1 MAEYKFYLKQPTA
14 SELVDKLLSVVE
26 EVSPSCIINHFTLGT
41 NTGQFNYIAA
51 GSTSKLSAF
60 KNRKDSG
67 GILAFLNERPYLDVT
82 SLSLNT
88 NNEFNFAVRTDKG
101 FYIALNTSGSRDS
114 NAQTIAPISDAL
126 HKHFNLFRQQEVFEN
141 LLPDAEK
148 QAMQTART
156 MLLDFASQAA
166 HLSQLSASNT
176 ERMNEIIIKK
186 TEGLDARYE
195 QKNTDLDEAHRN
207 RTKELNDE
215 KEAFR
220 KDKTQFDAR
229 ENTVVRRDLL
239 GKIQAI
245 VENQKKIEIT
255 SDTIK
260 KRTPIQTVC
269 SIMIISALG
278 LVGAFGY
285 KIFTDTAPDWH
296 HIVPFSRA

>member
-1 MAEYKFYLKQPTA
+1 
-14 SELVDKLLSVVE
+14 
-26 EVSPSCIINHFTLGT
+26 
-41 NTGQFNYIAA
+41 
-51 GSTSKLSAF
+51 
-60 KNRKDSG
+60 
-67 GILAFLNERPYLDVT
+67 
-82 SLSLNT
+82 
-88 NNEFNFAVRTDKG
+88 
-101 FYIALNTSGSRDS
+101 
-114 NAQTIAPISDAL
+114 
-126 HKHFNLFRQQEVFEN
+126 
-141 LLPDAEK
+141 
-148 QAMQTART
+148 
-156 MLLDFASQAA
+156 
-166 HLSQLSASNT
+166 LSASNT